1 MGISRAMYV
10 RHESVEFIDSM
21 EVDNGWKVV
30 EVATG
35 QAKLPAGNLSD
46 VRAAV
51 VEEFTIV
58 IYWGRRTQR
67 NNRFKVCLN
76 SYVSTALPFRVT
88 ANFY

>member
-10 RHESVEFIDSM
+10 RHEFAEFIASM
-21 EVDNGWKVV
+21 EVGTGWKVV

-58 IYWGRRTQR
+58 IYWGKRTQR
-67 NNRFKVCLN
+67 INRFGICLN
-76 SYVSTALPFRVT
+76 SYVCAAFPFCVT